1 MEKMCKT
8 CKITK
13 SLNAFPKHPEC
24 LDGHKGVC
32 KVCTYEQQKNR
43 TKLNG
48 NLACKTYSKTVK
60 GYLVRTYV
68 NMRGR
73 ITGLLKKKAH
83 LYEGK
88 ELLNKESF
96 YEWSLSSPDF
106 KRLLQEYEASGYD
119 LKLAPSID
127 RIDSTGGYT
136 LDNIRWVTHSENSRL
151 GAISRNSGMQPK
163 EKCIMPVGGP
173 V

>member
-73 ITGLLKKKAH
+73 VTGLLKKKAH
-83 LYEGK
+83 LYKGK
-88 ELLNKESF
+88 DILTKEEF
-96 YEWSLSSPDF
+96 YEWSLNSEEF
-106 KRLLQEYEASGYD
+106 KYLFEEYLLSGFEP
-119 LKLAPSID
+119 KKAPSID
-127 RIDSTGGYT
+127 RIDSTRGYSI
-136 LDNIRWVTHSENSRL
+136 DNIRWLSHSENSRL
-151 GAISRNSGMQPK
+151 GAISKHKG
-163 EKCIMPVGGP
+163 E
-173 V
+173 

>member
-73 ITGLLKKKAH
+73 VTGLLKKKAH
-83 LYEGK
+83 LYKGK
-88 ELLNKESF
+88 DILTKEEF
-96 YEWSLSSPDF
+96 YEWSLNSEEF
-106 KRLLQEYEASGYD
+106 KYLFEEYLLSGFEP
-119 LKLAPSID
+119 KKAPSID
-127 RIDSTGGYT
+127 RIDSTRGYSI
-136 LDNIRWVTHSENSRL
+136 DNIRWITHSENSRL
-151 GAISRNSGMQPK
+151 GAISKHKG
-163 EKCIMPVGGP
+163 E
-173 V
+173 